1 MSEKLPPGHGVGAH
15 KDKMGKVMHEFKRGQ
30 LHSGTGKKGRKG
42 KVVTRRDQAIAI
54 GISESKHVEQLMAMG
69 YSEEAAILVASFT
82 QGGFTQGGALSVAD
96 GLVQTAPGYIE
107 SEKAGDYASEGPL
120 SDVDSK
126 PGKQKGNSGRKKE
139 SEQGSV
145 ATFPTV
151 PHSEGP
157 MIKASKGKCPPGTR
171 ATGGGFCK
179 NPKAGKAQFFDK
191 DPKKGC
197 PPGSKTA
204 GKGRCRADFS
214 EFVEA
219 NTGSTACPP
228 KKTEAEKQAEKA
240 QRGTTPTQPQ
250 GADAGQGQQPAER
263 VQNVQSAAEKEAK
276 RQQREECKK
285 MQGN

>member
-1 MSEKLPPGHGVGAH
+1 MSDKLPSNHDVSAH

-30 LHSGTGKKGRKG
+30 LHSGTGKKGQKG
-42 KVVTRRDQAIAI
+42 KIVTKRDQAIAI

-69 YSEEAAILVASFT
+69 YSEEAARTVASF
-82 QGGFTQGGALSVAD
+82 
-96 GLVQTAPGYIE
+96 IE
-107 SEKAGDYASEGPL
+107 SQKAGDYASEGPL
-120 SDVDSK
+120 SDIDST
-126 PGKQKGNSGRKKE
+126 PGKQKGNSGRKTE
-139 SEQGSV
+139 SDQGSV

-157 MIKASKGKCPPGTR
+157 MVKASKGKCPPGTR

-214 EFVEA
+214 EFTEA

-228 KKTEAEKQAEKA
+228 KKTEAEKQAEQA
-240 QRGTTPTQPQ
+240 QKGATPTQPQ
-250 GADAGQGQQPAER
+250 GADAGQGAQQPAER
-263 VQNVQSAAEKEAK
+263 VQNVQSAAEQEAK